1 MGTRKRKPSRVERV
15 QLSAMQDAQRLNEE
29 AKAAMEQIKQKSDQ
43 TISELTRRNEEAYG
57 LLENQIRQSQIE
69 QENYKRQLADYL
81 NQLTDLRTRYST
93 LLSERGLI
101 EDQMRER
108 ERNEAMSQKMMSSLL
123 SALEIGRQ
131 KFRAKTRR
139 RRGLIL

>member
-1 MGTRKRKPSRVERV
+1 MGTRKRKPSRVEKV

-29 AKAAMEQIKQKSDQ
+29 AKAALDQIKQKSEQ
-43 TISELTRRNEEAYG
+43 TVSELTRRNEEAYG
-57 LLENQIRQSQIE
+57 LLENQIRQSQVE

-81 NQLTDLRTRYST
+81 NQLTDLQTRYST
-93 LLSERGLI
+93 LLSERGSI
-101 EDQMRER
+101 ESQMKER
-108 ERNEAMSQKMMSSLL
+108 EKDEAMSQNMMSSLL
-123 SALEIGRQ
+123 SALEVGRQ